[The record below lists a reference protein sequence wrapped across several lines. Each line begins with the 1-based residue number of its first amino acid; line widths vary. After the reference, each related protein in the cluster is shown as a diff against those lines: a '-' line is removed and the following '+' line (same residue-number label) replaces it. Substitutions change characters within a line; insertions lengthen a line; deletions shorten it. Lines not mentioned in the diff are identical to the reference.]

1 MQSSS
6 HLVKLFAAMMF
17 LLTGAFGQ
25 QPPQQPAQPEKKPE
39 LITSSARLA
48 AAKTAFVRKA
58 AGSDIPFDVVS
69 SSMEGWGHFTLVS
82 TPEKADVIIEVSSPE
97 EGGTSFSASGGP
109 SRETGKMEHSS
120 SATRQLSSGSDVRL
134 IVRDAKT
141 KVPLWSASERT
152 KGSLKKVDR
161 ENNLVEATQRLV
173 SKFHDQIEPPVS
185 K

>member
-6 HLVKLFAAMMF
+6 RLLKLLAATLVFIS
-17 LLTGAFGQ
+17 GAFGQ
-25 QPPQQPAQPEKKPE
+25 QPAPQQSAQPEKKPE
-39 LITSSARLA
+39 LTSSARLA
-48 AAKTAFVRKA
+48 AAKTAFLRKT
-58 AGSDIPFDVVS
+58 AGSGIPFDVVS

-97 EGGTSFSASGGP
+97 EGGTSFSASSGP

-120 SATRQLSSGSDVRL
+120 STTRQLSTGSDVRL

-161 ENNLVEATQRLV
+161 ENNLVEAAQRLV
-173 SKFHDQIEPPVS
+173 AKFHDQLEPPAT